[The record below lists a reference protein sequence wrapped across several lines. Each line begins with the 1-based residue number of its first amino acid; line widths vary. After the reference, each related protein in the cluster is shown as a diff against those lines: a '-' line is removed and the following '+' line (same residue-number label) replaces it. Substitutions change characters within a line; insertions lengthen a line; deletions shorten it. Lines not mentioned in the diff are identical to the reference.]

1 MQKIQK
7 RTDKFAITVSLACAI
22 HCLFVPSFV
31 ILSAGFLSITIDNE
45 FIHKL
50 LIFIVIPVSIFALY
64 AGYKNHKTT
73 SFFPAAIIGMIALV
87 VAVIMGE
94 RLLGELG
101 EQAITLL
108 GSLLLVFA
116 HYQNFQTCKKLECD
130 DCHEKPA

>member
-1 MQKIQK
+1 MIKTQK
-7 RTDKFAITVSLACAI
+7 RTDKFAITVSIACAI

-50 LIFIVIPVSIFALY
+50 LIFFVVPLSIFALHL
-64 AGYKNHKTT
+64 GYKNHQTT
-73 SFFPAAIIGMIALV
+73 SFFPAAITGIISLV
-87 VAVIMGE
+87 AAVILGE

-108 GSLLLVFA
+108 GSILLVFA
-116 HYQNFQTCKKLECD
+116 HYQNFQTCKKLECM
-130 DCHEKPA
+130 DCHEK

>member
-1 MQKIQK
+1 MLKTQKHS
-7 RTDKFAITVSLACAI
+7 DKFAITFSLACAI

-31 ILSAGFLSITIDNE
+31 IFSAGFLSITIDNE

-50 LIFIVIPVSIFALY
+50 LIFIVVPISIFALY
-64 AGYKNHKTT
+64 AGYINHKTT
-73 SFFPAAIIGMIALV
+73 SFFPAAIIGIIVLV

-94 RLLGELG
+94 GLLGELG

-116 HYQNFQTCKKLECD
+116 HYQNYQTCKKFECAE
-130 DCHEKPA
+130 CHEKPA

>member
-1 MQKIQK
+1 MQKTQK

-50 LIFIVIPVSIFALY
+50 LIFIVVPVSIFALY

-73 SFFPAAIIGMIALV
+73 SFFPAAILGMIALV
-87 VAVIMGE
+87 AAVIMGE

-101 EQAITLL
+101 EQAITLF
-108 GSLLLVFA
+108 GPKKCDGLL
-116 HYQNFQTCKKLECD
+116 T
-130 DCHEKPA
+130 

>member
-1 MQKIQK
+1 MQKTQK

-22 HCLFVPSFV
+22 HCLFMPSFV

-45 FIHKL
+45 FIHRL
-50 LIFIVIPVSIFALY
+50 LIFIVVPVSIIALY
-64 AGYKNHKTT
+64 IGYKNHKTT
-73 SFFPAAIIGMIALV
+73 SFFPAATIGIIALV
-87 VAVIMGE
+87 AAVIMGE

-116 HYQNFQTCKKLECD
+116 HYQNFQTCKRLECA
-130 DCHEKPA
+130 DCHKEPA